1 MEHES
6 VSLLARTHKFHQE
19 KGKQMSSTKEELMNQ
34 ILPLLLLATPAEQS
48 KMRVELQA
56 RTLAEL
62 KAFLGVVSSS
72 DYQAELAEEEILRVQ
87 AERVADRI
95 LFQIQHQK
103 ATEPERR
110 AKAAAQLAQGKEVF
124 AAVCRKHVVANIEA
138 NFSLLR
144 KVVGDDFTEYSAAQA
159 ITSGAVK
166 LAKADQSELDQW
178 NAEALEQRNEFLL
191 NADTETLR
199 TLAREEHAIKRQ
211 AAVQTDADL
220 QLAASKVRDAI
231 IGFPL
236 LPDTWNGQKLDSEFI
251 RHCSAETQK
260 LLQKRFGSAQLT
272 ARLQGRG

>member
-1 MEHES
+1 MKSQVIE
-6 VSLLARTHKFHQE
+6 
-19 KGKQMSSTKEELMNQ
+19 Q
-34 ILPLLLLATPAEQS
+34 ILPLLRLPTYEQS
-48 KMRVELQA
+48 KMRTELET
-56 RTLAEL
+56 RTLVEL
-62 KAFLGVVSSS
+62 KAFLGVVSSP

-87 AERVADRI
+87 AERAADRV

-166 LAKADQSELDQW
+166 LAKPDQSELDQW

-199 TLAREEHAIKRQ
+199 TLAREEHALKRQ

-236 LPDTWNGQKLDSEFI
+236 LPDTWN
-251 RHCSAETQK
+251 
-260 LLQKRFGSAQLT
+260 
-272 ARLQGRG
+272 